1 MTARVARSLRFLLL
15 SGLAVVLFL
24 GLGGDRA
31 QTPYTRHLTWSPASN
46 PAPSQRRDWVQQGPN
61 AWVETSA
68 DGRITRLRVL
78 EAHATLHGVTG
89 QTVIDPGRMR
99 AFIPDGG
106 VTGPYAQVLFFIDL
120 SGDTQEWQVLG
131 IFQEKR

>member
-1 MTARVARSLRFLLL
+1 VVRSLRFLLL
-15 SGLAVVLFL
+15 SGLTVALCL
-24 GLGGDRA
+24 GFGRNRA
-31 QTPYTRHLTWSPASN
+31 QTPFTRHLMWSPASN

-61 AWVETSA
+61 AWVETSP
-68 DGRITRLRVL
+68 DGRTTHLRVL
-78 EAHATLHGVTG
+78 EAHASLHGVPG
-89 QTVIDPGRMR
+89 ETVIDSGRMK

-120 SGDTQEWQVLG
+120 AGDTQEWQVLG